1 MRKPSESTAVP
12 SNAVDDTERRLTPL
26 LKSFLGD
33 RWAVVGALIVIA
45 FLLVAVLGPLLVTAD
60 PTSGDILN
68 RLKFPSREHP
78 FGTDGLGRDLFIRI
92 VHGAR
97 LSALIGFLAV
107 VAAGSIGVTLGALAG
122 FFGGWLDMVIGR
134 VVDTL
139 LAFPGI
145 LLAILV
151 LAVLGPGITSVIIA
165 VGIFGI
171 PTYARVMR
179 GTVMSVSRQDYVEA
193 ATALGVRPMSV
204 LAKHVMKNS
213 WAPILV
219 LSSLNFGNAVLT
231 ASALSFLGVGV
242 QPPAPEWGAIIAEGR
257 NYLRSAPHITTIT
270 GVVVFVTVLGFN
282 LVGDGLRD
290 AMDPRT

>member
-1 MRKPSESTAVP
+1 
-12 SNAVDDTERRLTPL
+12 
-26 LKSFLGD
+26 
-33 RWAVVGALIVIA
+33 
-45 FLLVAVLGPLLVTAD
+45 
-60 PTSGDILN
+60 
-68 RLKFPSREHP
+68 
-78 FGTDGLGRDLFIRI
+78 
-92 VHGAR
+92 
-97 LSALIGFLAV
+97 
-107 VAAGSIGVTLGALAG
+107 
-122 FFGGWLDMVIGR
+122 
-134 VVDTL
+134 L

-242 QPPAPEWGAIIAEGR
+242 
-257 NYLRSAPHITTIT
+257 
-270 GVVVFVTVLGFN
+270 
-282 LVGDGLRD
+282 
-290 AMDPRT
+290 